1 MISFCTYI
9 TLNFTNILKKIP
21 NWWTEYHCQCKT
33 VDMGLGHHAGIK
45 YCGCAEIFNEATCK
59 ATTSFGIATRNPWV
73 SDELKIFH

>member
-1 MISFCTYI
+1 
-9 TLNFTNILKKIP
+9 
-21 NWWTEYHCQCKT
+21 
-33 VDMGLGHHAGIK
+33 MGLGHHAGIK